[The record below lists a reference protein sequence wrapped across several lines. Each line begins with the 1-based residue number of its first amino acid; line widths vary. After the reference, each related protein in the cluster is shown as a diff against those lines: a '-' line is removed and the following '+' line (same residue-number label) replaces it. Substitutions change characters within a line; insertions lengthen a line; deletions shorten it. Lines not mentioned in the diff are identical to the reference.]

1 MVIVPQEDKQILYES
16 YVALFTLDK
25 KSPNFFTDM
34 RLNSAFTALMLSG
47 KWAYNVIGISKNAY
61 LACAELH
68 FKKRPNNTLVRG
80 HITQRIDT
88 FRLLFD
94 RIKNPSRTDPY
105 SFDEFWETY
114 LPNDQTI
121 LMTRE
126 ENGVGKVI
134 PHHHKFNNDE
144 FSLFTNV
151 GNNFDYKEKEMIFLR
166 ELDVKNFN

>member
-1 MVIVPQEDKQILYES
+1 MVIVPKKDKQILYES
-16 YVALFTLDK
+16 YVVLFTLDK
-25 KSPNFFTDM
+25 KYPNFFTDM
-34 RLNSAFTALMLSG
+34 RLNSAFTALMLSR
-47 KWAYNVIGISKNAY
+47 KWAWNVIGISKNAY
-61 LACAELH
+61 LACTELH
-68 FKKRPNNTLVRG
+68 FKKRPKNILVRG

-94 RIKNPSRTDPY
+94 RIENPSRTDPY

-121 LMTRE
+121 LMIRE

-144 FSLFTNV
+144 FSLFTND
-151 GNNFDYKEKEMIFLR
+151 GNNFDFKEKEKKFLS
-166 ELDVKNFN
+166 ELDVKNFD

>member
-1 MVIVPQEDKQILYES
+1 MVIVPQEDQQILYES
-16 YVALFTLDK
+16 YVELFKINK
-25 KSPNFFTDM
+25 KYPNFFTDM
-34 RLNSAFTALMLSG
+34 RLNSSFTALMLSR
-47 KWAYNVIGISKNAY
+47 KWAWNVIGISKNAY
-61 LACAELH
+61 LACTELH
-68 FKKRPNNTLVRG
+68 FKKRPKNILVRG

-94 RIKNPSRTDPY
+94 RIENPSRTEPY

-144 FSLFTNV
+144 FSLFTND
-151 GNNFDYKEKEMIFLR
+151 GNNFDFKEKEKKFLSK
-166 ELDVKNFN
+166 LDVKNFD